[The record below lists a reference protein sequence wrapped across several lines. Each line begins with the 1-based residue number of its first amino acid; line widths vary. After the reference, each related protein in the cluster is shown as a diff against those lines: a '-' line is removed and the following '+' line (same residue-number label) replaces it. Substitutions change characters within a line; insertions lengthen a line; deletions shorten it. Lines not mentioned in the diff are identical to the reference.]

1 MANVSP
7 TDKRELET
15 VTSSDGTEIAYE
27 RTGSGPPI
35 VLVHGA
41 VSDRTIWE
49 LGDVRSSVADRRTVY
64 AMDRRGH
71 GGSEVTEPYALE
83 QGVDDVIAVVEAV
96 DEPVALLGHSSGG
109 LYALEAAARTD
120 GVERL
125 LLYEPA
131 VAVTDDALDVESE
144 FEAMMGLL
152 EDGREEEALVL
163 FLEDIARISSAEIDA
178 LRSEPTWEEQVE
190 LIHTVPQG
198 LDAVSAYEFDPGRYA
213 DLEAPTLLLTGSES
227 AEWFGDGIDALE
239 AALPNARVA
248 TMEGHGHVVQATG
261 PERFVDE
268 VLAFLEGSG

>member
-7 TDKRELET
+7 TDSGELET

-49 LGDVRSSVADRRTVY
+49 FGDVRSSVADRRTVY

-71 GGSEVTEPYALE
+71 GGSEATEPYALE

-96 DEPVALLGHSSGG
+96 DDPVALLGHSSGG

-120 GVERL
+120 DVERL

-144 FEAMMGLL
+144 FEAMMSLL
-152 EDGREEEALVL
+152 EDGRDEEALVL
-163 FLEDIARISSAEIDA
+163 FLEDIARISSDEIDA

-190 LIHTVPQG
+190 LVHTVPLG
-198 LDAVSAYEFDPGRYA
+198 LGAVSAYEFDPDRYA
-213 DLEAPTLLLTGSES
+213 DLETPTLLLTGDES

-248 TMEGHGHVVQATG
+248 TMAGHGHVAQATG

-268 VLAFLEGSG
+268 VLGFLEDAG